1 MGKLDSRVAIVS
13 GASRGIGRDIAVV
26 FAREGAR
33 VVVAARTEREGDYR
47 ISGSIDTTV
56 ERIRS
61 EGGVAIGV
69 RCDVTKDEEIEDLVK
84 RTMDEYGRVDILV
97 NNAAIYTPGT
107 VLEVQPRHWDL
118 SYRINI
124 RGPFMTCRAVLP
136 HMIEQGGGHI
146 INISG
151 SASKGPGS
159 GPYDDVTTST
169 YPGFTVGGVSKAAL
183 DRLTQGFAHEAF
195 RLNIAVN
202 GLLPARSIASEGTA
216 YHSGGAEAMHGAYVD
231 GENHGGRCGR
241 HLREGASHLYRQHR
255 HGRGDAPERGHRHL
269 RLSAR
274 SLRRRIRSNTKR
286 GAGPHQR
293 AGAVVLQGRG
303 VAPLG

>member
-124 RGPFMTCRAVLP
+124 RGPFMTCRAVLT

-183 DRLTQGFAHEAF
+183 DRLTQGFAHRGLSTQYSRERVASCQEHSIGGDGVSQWRRGGDAW
-195 RLNIAVN
+195 RLR
-202 GLLPARSIASEGTA
+202 GRG
-216 YHSGGAEAMHGAYVD
+216 
-231 GENHGGRCGR
+231 NHGGRRGS
-241 HLREGASHLYRQHR
+241 HLREGASELHRQHR

-269 RLSAR
+269 RLSAH
-274 SLRRRIRSNTKR
+274 SLRIRIPSDIK
-286 GAGPHQR
+286 
-293 AGAVVLQGRG
+293 
-303 VAPLG
+303 

>member
-169 YPGFTVGGVSKAAL
+169 YPGFTVRRREQGRAGPLDPGVRSRGLSTQYSRERVASCQEHSIGGDGVP
-183 DRLTQGFAHEAF
+183 T
-195 RLNIAVN
+195 
-202 GLLPARSIASEGTA
+202 
-216 YHSGGAEAMHGAYVD
+216 AEARRRCTAQLRGRGD
-231 GENHGGRCGR
+231 HGGR
-241 HLREGASHLYRQHR
+241 LR
-255 HGRGDAPERGHRHL
+255 
-269 RLSAR
+269 
-274 SLRRRIRSNTKR
+274 
-286 GAGPHQR
+286 
-293 AGAVVLQGRG
+293 
-303 VAPLG
+303 

>member
-26 FAREGAR
+26 LAREGAR

-124 RGPFMTCRAVLP
+124 RGPFMTCRTVLP

-195 RLNIAVN
+195 QLNIAVN

-216 YHSGGAEAMHGAYVD
+216 YHSGGVEAMHGAYVD
-231 GENHGGRCGR
+231 GEIMADAAVAICVKEPRSFTGNIVTDEAM
-241 HLREGASHLYRQHR
+241 LLSEGIDISGY
-255 HGRGDAPERGHRHL
+255 
-269 RLSAR
+269 AR
-274 SLRRRIRSNTKR
+274 V
-286 GAGPHQR
+286 P
-293 AGAVVLQGRG
+293 
-303 VAPLG
+303 

>member
-56 ERIRS
+56 ERIRT

-124 RGPFMTCRAVLP
+124 RG
-136 HMIEQGGGHI
+136 
-146 INISG
+146 
-151 SASKGPGS
+151 
-159 GPYDDVTTST
+159 
-169 YPGFTVGGVSKAAL
+169 
-183 DRLTQGFAHEAF
+183 RL
-195 RLNIAVN
+195 
-202 GLLPARSIASEGTA
+202 
-216 YHSGGAEAMHGAYVD
+216 
-231 GENHGGRCGR
+231 
-241 HLREGASHLYRQHR
+241 
-255 HGRGDAPERGHRHL
+255 
-269 RLSAR
+269 
-274 SLRRRIRSNTKR
+274 
-286 GAGPHQR
+286 
-293 AGAVVLQGRG
+293 
-303 VAPLG
+303 